1 MSTPEKR
8 PRGRPRKIK
17 EPEPEPEPEEVT
29 LEGMSRD
36 NLKKIA
42 LAFNSVMN
50 IPNVKN
56 LKKDE
61 LIDILNEYIEI
72 EDGEYVKLKS
82 DFSAHEGFDEQYEQ
96 YQTHVPVKRALPAL
110 QKERD
115 KLLLEGVR
123 LKAQLKTTKMERD
136 RYTEIDEPKI
146 WRPLNKQVIALE
158 EELKALSPQYKEI
171 EKKIKELEAKK
182 PKKSKKTSDDDY
194 E

>member
-17 EPEPEPEPEEVT
+17 EPEPEPEPEEKT
-29 LEGMSRD
+29 LESMSRD
-36 NLKKIA
+36 DLKKIA

-61 LIDILNEYIEI
+61 LIDILNQYIEI

-82 DFSAHEGFDEQYEQ
+82 DFSAQDGFDEQYAQ
-96 YQTHVPVKRALPAL
+96 YQSHVPVRRALPTL
-110 QKERD
+110 QKEKD
-115 KLLLEGVR
+115 KLLRSIVGIR
-123 LKAQLKTTKMERD
+123 AQLKMTKIERD

-146 WRPLNKQVIALE
+146 WRPLNKKVMALE
-158 EELKALSPQYKEI
+158 DEYKAIGAQYKEI
-171 EKKIKELEAKK
+171 EQKIKALEAKK
-182 PKKSKKTSDDDY
+182 TKKKTDDDY